1 MKNLIPMKKALK
13 QISKKAYKNKQI
25 MASLT
30 TLSQSAFEAKKA
42 EAIGNELMRKEIT
55 LSEFNVVDNNHI
67 DIDGVKIEVTDKAF
81 GKLLGR
87 LRIPKAFAKRF
98 SEGFGNDGLRQ
109 LIGMMKTMKSSHND
123 QTVTLLVDPS
133 TRKITD
139 ILPAGYASISNESF
153 IDFASRYI
161 DQYNLGVTHMGSSQ
175 YGGTQINCVA
185 PNTMFH
191 VPGMT
196 NEVFNTGVT
205 FRNSPTRGLEV
216 SPYLSRLIC
225 TNGMTSTSFAENYG
239 LHNLNDKNINEFNE
253 HMIRMASTGFQPV
266 GLADAIKKANSTDAS
281 LMEMQKAASAI
292 LSTDKAVDYD
302 YIQRYIPVERAMK
315 AYSNL
320 GADPNTFTQA
330 QMKNAK
336 SGMSVWDVVNG
347 MTNFASN
354 DTRFDIGDQK
364 MGNLMVTAGNIL
376 TKKQYDTEGVLDI
389 NPFANRQ
396 LLTTSESARVRGE
409 A

>member
-1 MKNLIPMKKALK
+1 MRSI
-13 QISKKAYKNKQI
+13 
-25 MASLT
+25 T
-30 TLSQSAFEAKKA
+30 TLSQSAFDVKKA
-42 EAIGNELMRKEIT
+42 EAINNQLMRKEIS
-55 LSEFNVVDNNHI
+55 LSEFNVIDNNHI
-67 DIDGVKIEVTDKAF
+67 ELDGVKIEVTDKAF

-98 SEGFGNDGLRQ
+98 SEGFGNDGLKQ
-109 LIGMMKTMKSSHND
+109 LITMMKSMKSSKND

-133 TRKITD
+133 NRKITD

-153 IDFASRYI
+153 IDFAERYI
-161 DQYNLGVTHMGSSQ
+161 NQYNLDVTHMGSSQ
-175 YGGTQINCVA
+175 YGGTQINCVS
-185 PNTMFH
+185 PQGMFN

-205 FRNSPTRGLEV
+205 FRNTPTRGLEV
-216 SPYLSRLIC
+216 SPYLERLIC
-225 TNGMTSTSFAENYG
+225 ANGMTSTAFAENYG

-253 HMIRMASTGFQPV
+253 HMIRMASTNFQPV
-266 GLADAIKKANSTDAS
+266 GLADNIKKANNTDAS
-281 LMEMQKAASAI
+281 LAEIQRAASSI
-292 LSTDKAVDYD
+292 LSLDKNIDYN
-302 YIQRYIPVERAMK
+302 YIQKYIPVDRAMK
-315 AYSNL
+315 AYSDL
-320 GADPNTFTQA
+320 GADPNTFTKA

-354 DTRFDIGDQK
+354 DTKYNVNEGK

-376 TKKQYDTEGVLDI
+376 CKKQYDTEGYLDI
-389 NPFANRQ
+389 NPFANKQ
-396 LLTTSESARVRGE
+396 LLTTSEAAMVRGE

>member
-1 MKNLIPMKKALK
+1 M
-13 QISKKAYKNKQI
+13 Q
-25 MASLT
+25 SLT
-30 TLSQSAFEAKKA
+30 TLSQSAFDVKKA
-42 EAIGNELMRKEIT
+42 EAINNQLMRKEIT
-55 LSEFNVVDNNHI
+55 LSEFNVIDNNHI
-67 DIDGVKIEVTDKAF
+67 DVDGVKIEVTDKAF

-98 SEGFGNDGLRQ
+98 SDGFGNDGLRQ
-109 LIGMMKTMKSSHND
+109 LITMMKSAKSSRNE
-123 QTVTLLVDPS
+123 QTVTLLVDPNS
-133 TRKITD
+133 RKITD
-139 ILPAGYASISNESF
+139 ILPAGYASISQESF

-185 PNTMFH
+185 PQGMFN

-205 FRNSPTRGLEV
+205 FRNTPTRGLEV
-216 SPYLSRLIC
+216 SPYLERLIC
-225 TNGMTSTSFAENYG
+225 ANGMTSTAFAENYG

-253 HMIRMASTGFQPV
+253 HMIRMAATNFQPV
-266 GLADAIKKANSTDAS
+266 GLADNIKKANSTDAS
-281 LMEMQKAASAI
+281 LSEMQRAASSI
-292 LSTDKAVDYD
+292 LSLDKAVDYE
-302 YIQRYIPVERAMK
+302 YVQKYIPVERAFK
-315 AYSNL
+315 AYSQL
-320 GADPNTFTQA
+320 GADPNTFTKA

-336 SGMSVWDVVNG
+336 SGMSVWDLVNG

-354 DTRFDIGDQK
+354 DTKFNINEGK

-376 TKKQYDTEGVLDI
+376 CKKQYDTEGVLDI
-389 NPFANRQ
+389 NPFATRD

>member
-1 MKNLIPMKKALK
+1 MKSI
-13 QISKKAYKNKQI
+13 
-25 MASLT
+25 T
-30 TLSQSAFEAKKA
+30 TLRQSAFDVKKA
-42 EAIGNELMRKEIT
+42 EAINNQLMRKEIT
-55 LSEFNVVDNNHI
+55 LSEFNVIDNNHI
-67 DIDGVKIEVTDKAF
+67 DVDGVKIEVTDKAF

-98 SEGFGNDGLRQ
+98 SDGFGNDGLRQ
-109 LIGMMKTMKSSHND
+109 LITMMKSAKSSRNE
-123 QTVTLLVDPS
+123 QTVTLLVDPNS
-133 TRKITD
+133 RKITD
-139 ILPAGYASISNESF
+139 ILPAGYASISQESF

-175 YGGTQINCVA
+175 YGGTQINCVS
-185 PNTMFH
+185 PQGMFN

-205 FRNSPTRGLEV
+205 FRNTPTRGLEV
-216 SPYLSRLIC
+216 SPYLERLIC
-225 TNGMTSTSFAENYG
+225 ANGMTSTAFAENYG

-253 HMIRMASTGFQPV
+253 HMIRMASTNFQPV
-266 GLADAIKKANSTDAS
+266 GLADNIKKAHNTDAS
-281 LMEMQKAASAI
+281 LSEMQRAASSL
-292 LSTDKAVDYD
+292 LSLDKTVDYD
-302 YIQRYIPVERAMK
+302 YIQRYIPVERAFK
-315 AYSNL
+315 AYSTL
-320 GADPNTFTQA
+320 GADPNTFTKA

-354 DTRFDIGDQK
+354 DTKYNINEGK

-376 TKKQYDTEGVLDI
+376 CKKQYDTEGVLDI
-389 NPFANRQ
+389 NPFANKQ
-396 LLTTSESARVRGE
+396 LLSTSESAMVRGE

>member
-1 MKNLIPMKKALK
+1 MKSI
-13 QISKKAYKNKQI
+13 
-25 MASLT
+25 T
-30 TLSQSAFEAKKA
+30 TLSQTAFDTKKA
-42 EAIGNELMRKEIT
+42 EAINNQLMRKEIT
-55 LSEFNVVDNNHI
+55 LSEFNVIDNNHI
-67 DIDGVKIEVTDKAF
+67 DVDGVKIEVTDKAF

-98 SEGFGNDGLRQ
+98 SDGFGNDGLRQ
-109 LIGMMKTMKSSHND
+109 LIQMMKSAKSSRNE
-123 QTVTLLVDPS
+123 QTVTLLVDPNS
-133 TRKITD
+133 RKIMD
-139 ILPAGYASISNESF
+139 ILPAGYASISNENF

-175 YGGTQINCVA
+175 YGGTQINCVS
-185 PNTMFH
+185 PQGMFN

-205 FRNSPTRGLEV
+205 FRNTPTRGLEV
-216 SPYLSRLIC
+216 SPYLERLVC
-225 TNGMTSTSFAENYG
+225 ANGMTSTAFAENYG

-253 HMIRMASTGFQPV
+253 HMIRMASTNFQPV
-266 GLADAIKKANSTDAS
+266 GLADNIKKANSTDAS
-281 LMEMQKAASAI
+281 LAEIQRAASSI
-292 LSTDKAVDYD
+292 LSLDKKIDYD
-302 YIQRYIPVERAMK
+302 YIQKYIPVERAFK
-315 AYSNL
+315 AYSQL
-320 GADPNTFTQA
+320 GADPNTFTKA

-354 DTRFDIGDQK
+354 DTRFNVNEGK

-376 TKKQYDTEGVLDI
+376 CKKQYDTEGVLDI
-389 NPFANRQ
+389 NPFATRN
-396 LLTTSESARVRGE
+396 LLTASESAMVRGE

>member
-1 MKNLIPMKKALK
+1 M
-13 QISKKAYKNKQI
+13 Q
-25 MASLT
+25 SLT
-30 TLSQSAFEAKKA
+30 TLSQSAFDVKKA
-42 EAIGNELMRKEIT
+42 EAINNQLMRKEIT
-55 LSEFNVVDNNHI
+55 LSEFNVIDNNHI
-67 DIDGVKIEVTDKAF
+67 DVDGVKIEVTDKAF

-109 LIGMMKTMKSSHND
+109 LITMMKSAKSSKNE
-123 QTVTLLVDPS
+123 QTVTLLVDPNS
-133 TRKITD
+133 RKITD
-139 ILPAGYASISNESF
+139 ILPAGYASISQESF

-185 PNTMFH
+185 PQGMFN

-205 FRNSPTRGLEV
+205 FRNTPTRGLEV
-216 SPYLSRLIC
+216 SPYLERLIC
-225 TNGMTSTSFAENYG
+225 ANGMTSTAFAENYG

-253 HMIRMASTGFQPV
+253 HMIRMAATNFQPV
-266 GLADAIKKANSTDAS
+266 GLADNIKKANNTDAS
-281 LMEMQKAASAI
+281 LAEMQRAASSI
-292 LSTDKAVDYD
+292 LSLDKAVDYD
-302 YIQRYIPVERAMK
+302 YVQKYIPVERAFK
-315 AYSNL
+315 AYSQL
-320 GADPNTFTQA
+320 GADPNTFTKA

-336 SGMSVWDVVNG
+336 SGMSVWDLVNG

-354 DTRFDIGDQK
+354 DTKFNINEGK

-376 TKKQYDTEGVLDI
+376 CKKQYDTEGVLDI
-389 NPFANRQ
+389 NPFATRD

>member
-1 MKNLIPMKKALK
+1 M
-13 QISKKAYKNKQI
+13 Q
-25 MASLT
+25 SLT
-30 TLSQSAFEAKKA
+30 TLSQSAFDTKKA
-42 EAIGNELMRKEIT
+42 EAINTQLMRKEIT
-55 LSEFNVVDNNHI
+55 LSEFNVIDNNHI
-67 DIDGVKIEVTDKAF
+67 DVDGVKIEVTDKAF

-109 LIGMMKTMKSSHND
+109 LITMMKSAKSNRNE
-123 QTVTLLVDPS
+123 QTVTLLVDPNS
-133 TRKITD
+133 RKITD
-139 ILPAGYASISNESF
+139 ILPAGYASISQESF

-175 YGGTQINCVA
+175 YGGTQINCVS
-185 PNTMFH
+185 PQGMFN

-205 FRNSPTRGLEV
+205 FRNTPTRGLEV
-216 SPYLSRLIC
+216 SPYLERLIC
-225 TNGMTSTSFAENYG
+225 ANGMTSTAFAENYG

-253 HMIRMASTGFQPV
+253 HMIRMASTNFQPV
-266 GLADAIKKANSTDAS
+266 GLADNIKKANNTDAS
-281 LMEMQKAASAI
+281 LAEMQRAASSI
-292 LSTDKAVDYD
+292 LSLDKKVDYD
-302 YIQRYIPVERAMK
+302 YVQKYIPVERAFK
-315 AYSNL
+315 AYSQL
-320 GADPNTFTQA
+320 GADPNTFTKA

-336 SGMSVWDVVNG
+336 SGMSVWDLVNG

-354 DTRFDIGDQK
+354 DTKFNINEGK

-376 TKKQYDTEGVLDI
+376 CKKQYDTEGVLDI
-389 NPFANRQ
+389 NPFATRD

>member
-1 MKNLIPMKKALK
+1 MQSI
-13 QISKKAYKNKQI
+13 
-25 MASLT
+25 T
-30 TLSQSAFEAKKA
+30 TLSQSAFDVKKA
-42 EAIGNELMRKEIT
+42 EAINNQLMRKEIT

-67 DIDGVKIEVTDKAF
+67 EIDGVKIEVTDKAF
-81 GKLLGR
+81 NKLLGR
-87 LRIPKAFAKRF
+87 LRIPTAFAKRF
-98 SEGFGNDGLRQ
+98 ATGFGSDGLRQ
-109 LIGMMKTMKSSHND
+109 LVTMMKTAKSSKNE

-133 TRKITD
+133 TRKVTD
-139 ILPAGYASISNESF
+139 ILPAGYASISQESF

-185 PNTMFH
+185 PQGMFN

-205 FRNSPTRGLEV
+205 FRNTPKRGLEV
-216 SPYLSRLIC
+216 SPYLERLIC
-225 TNGMTSTSFAENYG
+225 ANGMTSTAFAENYG

-253 HMIRMASTGFQPV
+253 HMIRMASTNFQPV
-266 GLADAIKKANSTDAS
+266 GLADNIKKANNTDAS
-281 LMEMQKAASAI
+281 LAEMQRAASSI
-292 LSTDKAVDYD
+292 LSLDKSVDYN
-302 YIQRYIPVERAMK
+302 YVNKYIPVEKAFK
-315 AYSNL
+315 AYSDL
-320 GADPNTFTQA
+320 GADPNTFTKA

-354 DTRFDIGDQK
+354 DTKFNINEGK

-376 TKKQYDTEGVLDI
+376 CKKQYDTEGVLDI
-389 NPFANRQ
+389 NPFATRD

>member
-1 MKNLIPMKKALK
+1 MKSI
-13 QISKKAYKNKQI
+13 
-25 MASLT
+25 T
-30 TLSQSAFEAKKA
+30 TLSQSAFDVKKA
-42 EAIGNELMRKEIT
+42 EAINNQLMRKEIT

-98 SEGFGNDGLRQ
+98 SDGFGNDGLRQ
-109 LIGMMKTMKSSHND
+109 LITMMKSAKSNRNE
-123 QTVTLLVDPS
+123 QTVTLLVDPNS
-133 TRKITD
+133 RKITD
-139 ILPAGYASISNESF
+139 ILPAGYASISQESF

-185 PNTMFH
+185 PQGMFN

-205 FRNSPTRGLEV
+205 FRNTPTRGLEV
-216 SPYLSRLIC
+216 SPYLERLIC
-225 TNGMTSTSFAENYG
+225 ANGMTSTAFAENYG

-253 HMIRMASTGFQPV
+253 HMIRMASTNFQPV
-266 GLADAIKKANSTDAS
+266 GLADNIKKANNTDAS
-281 LMEMQKAASAI
+281 LAEMQRAASSI
-292 LSTDKAVDYD
+292 LSLDKKVDYE
-302 YIQRYIPVERAMK
+302 YVQKYIPVERAFK
-315 AYSNL
+315 AYSQL
-320 GADPNTFTQA
+320 GADPNTFTKA

-336 SGMSVWDVVNG
+336 SGMSVWDLVNG

-354 DTRFDIGDQK
+354 DTKFGINEGK

-376 TKKQYDTEGVLDI
+376 CKKQYDTEGVLDI
-389 NPFANRQ
+389 NPFATRD
-396 LLTTSESARVRGE
+396 LLTSSESARVRGE

>member
-1 MKNLIPMKKALK
+1 MR
-13 QISKKAYKNKQI
+13 
-25 MASLT
+25 SLT
-30 TLSQSAFEAKKA
+30 TLSQSAFDVKKA
-42 EAIGNELMRKEIT
+42 EAINNQLMRKEIT
-55 LSEFNVVDNNHI
+55 LSEFNVIDNNHI
-67 DIDGVKIEVTDKAF
+67 DVDGVKIEVTDKAF

-98 SEGFGNDGLRQ
+98 SDGFGNDGLRQ
-109 LIGMMKTMKSSHND
+109 LITMMKSAKSSRNE

-153 IDFASRYI
+153 VDFASRYI

-185 PNTMFH
+185 PQGMFN

-205 FRNSPTRGLEV
+205 FRNTPTRGLEV
-216 SPYLSRLIC
+216 SPYLERLIC
-225 TNGMTSTSFAENYG
+225 ANGMTSTAFAENYG

-253 HMIRMASTGFQPV
+253 HMIRMASTNFQPV
-266 GLADAIKKANSTDAS
+266 GLADNIKKANNTDAS
-281 LMEMQKAASAI
+281 LAEIQRAASSI
-292 LSTDKAVDYD
+292 LSLDKNIDYN
-302 YIQRYIPVERAMK
+302 YIQKYIPVDRAMK
-315 AYSNL
+315 AYSDL
-320 GADPNTFTQA
+320 GADPNTFTKA

-354 DTRFDIGDQK
+354 DSKYTINEGK

-376 TKKQYDTEGVLDI
+376 CKKQYDTEGVLDI
-389 NPFANRQ
+389 NPFANKQ